1 MDIKKYFSRLFK
13 VDEYGIEPGSCCVN
27 PYLIPQGI
35 PPRDEIHINHKQLK
49 EAINFAWLCHAQ
61 ETIVRIPGGCMT
73 YKHHLAGQTMG
84 RAGFELAVVQI
95 LDEIFPGMQVEIE
108 VPGNE

>member
-13 VDEYGIEPGSCCVN
+13 TDEYDIEPGSICV
-27 PYLIPQGI
+27 YSA
-35 PPRDEIHINHKQLK
+35 DHKRLK

-61 ETIVRIPGGCMT
+61 ETIVKIPGGCMS
-73 YKHHLAGQTMG
+73 YKHNLVGQTMG

-95 LDEIFPGMQVEIE
+95 LDEMFPNMQVVVEA
-108 VPGNE
+108 PGNE

>member
-27 PYLIPQGI
+27 PYRISQGI

-73 YKHHLAGQTMG
+73 YKHNIVGQTM
-84 RAGFELAVVQI
+84 AKAAFHLAVLQV
-95 LDEIFPGMQVEIE
+95 LDEVIDGLQVEVE

>member
-13 VDEYGIEPGSCCVN
+13 ADEYDIKPGSLCMN
-27 PYLIPQGI
+27 PFHSE
-35 PPRDEIHINHKQLK
+35 PRIDHKQLK